1 MKLGGEKVFKDGASL
16 LCYCAYVLRI
26 WRYAG
31 FRRVVPTNTG
41 IFKLIYFRD
50 NKASF
55 CKKKKKKERK
65 KKKKKP
71 YIALYFT
78 AFQNNC
84 CLITSKICVA
94 TPNFLFGFQ

>member
-1 MKLGGEKVFKDGASL
+1 MKQGGEKVFKDGAGL

-55 CKKKKKKERK
+55 CKKKKKRK
-65 KKKKKP
+65 KEKEKKAIHCFVF
-71 YIALYFT
+71 YG
-78 AFQNNC
+78 
-84 CLITSKICVA
+84 
-94 TPNFLFGFQ
+94 FLE